1 MAIAPIHSASA
12 PAATTT
18 TQTSAWN
25 ALAATPTKKIVIS
38 RKRAPRA
45 RRCDGARIGA
55 RVYVR
60 ALTSSVVRTA
70 VLAVARAVRSLA
82 VGASAAA
89 LVIAVVLYSDGVS
102 AGEILAVVLAVVPP
116 IVLWILWAAL
126 RELAELPDRLR
137 RMPETAR
144 ERRVDVERI
153 TGELRSGGGVMRVP
167 RVLWRLRVL
176 AGAARDLA
184 TPHAP
189 LLPFLSA
196 TFLTWSAIAA
206 FAAVAEIGIA
216 LLLLISTVL

>member
-1 MAIAPIHSASA
+1 
-12 PAATTT
+12 
-18 TQTSAWN
+18 
-25 ALAATPTKKIVIS
+25 
-38 RKRAPRA
+38 
-45 RRCDGARIGA
+45 
-55 RVYVR
+55 VR
-60 ALTSSVVRTA
+60 PV

-82 VGASAAA
+82 LAASAAA
-89 LVIAVVLYSDGVS
+89 LAIAAVLYSDGVTP
-102 AGEILAVVLAVVPP
+102 GEVVAVVLAVVPP

-137 RMPETAR
+137 RLPETAR
-144 ERRVDVERI
+144 ERRVDLERLA
-153 TGELRSGGGVMRVP
+153 GELGSGGRILRVP

-176 AGAARDLA
+176 AGAARDFV

-216 LLLLISTVL
+216 VVLLVAAAL